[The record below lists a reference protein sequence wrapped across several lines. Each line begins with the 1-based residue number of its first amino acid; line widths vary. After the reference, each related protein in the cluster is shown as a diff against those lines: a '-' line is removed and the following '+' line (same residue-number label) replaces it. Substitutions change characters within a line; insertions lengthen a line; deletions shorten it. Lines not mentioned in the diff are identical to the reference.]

1 MITADW
7 RRAPDEKRN
16 LSPRHISV
24 SSISDWL
31 PDCTPKTIRT
41 DVIAGIA
48 LAGLLVPEGM
58 AYAGIAGVP
67 PQMGLYAAMA
77 GMFTYALFG
86 TSRQLAVTPTSSSAA
101 MLAALVAPIAV
112 GDSARYVALASGAA
126 IAAGIIFLVGGLL
139 KLGAVSEFISKPV
152 LKGFVFGLALTI
164 MVKQAHKLTG
174 ISAGQGNFFHLAW
187 HVIKSLKELSP
198 WTCAVGAIA
207 IAVMFLL
214 GAVAP
219 RVPSA
224 LVVLVLGV
232 LSVSWFGLKQHH
244 VEVVGTIQAGMPSLT
259 LPRIGED
266 QLADIFVGA
275 IGIVLVL
282 TAESLAAGRTFAAKH
297 KYEINPNQELCAMG
311 AANIASGVF
320 GGIIVGGGM
329 SGTAANDSA
338 GARTQLST
346 ITSSLFVALTLAY
359 LLPLIS
365 DLPEAVLGAI
375 VVHAVAHLADIAT
388 LRYYAKLHS
397 GSIWGALVALL
408 GVLQMGILKGL
419 IFAVALTLVAVMRKL
434 STPQDSVLGRLAG
447 SGNFVDVDRHP
458 EAEQIPHLL
467 IFRPNGM
474 LFFANANRIRNRLR
488 ELTRQADGPLHA
500 VLINLEAS
508 PEIDVTGL
516 EMLEQ
521 LRGELQEW
529 GIALYFARVADRV
542 RDLFDRSAFTEH
554 VGLNR
559 IFPGVDSAVD
569 AYLRDGASSNGT
581 RKEESDPAHG

>member
-1 MITADW
+1 MSL
-7 RRAPDEKRN
+7 RAIARYLP
-16 LSPRHISV
+16 IV
-24 SSISDWL
+24 DWL
-31 PDCTPKTIRT
+31 PDSTPQVIRA
-41 DVIAGIA
+41 DVVAGIA

-77 GMFTYALFG
+77 GMFVYAIFG
-86 TSRQLAVTPTSSSAA
+86 TSRQLAVTSTSSSAA
-101 MLAALVAPIAV
+101 MLAALVAPIAL

-126 IAAGIIFLVGGLL
+126 MAAGVIFLAGGLL

-174 ISAGQGNFFHLAW
+174 ITAGQGNFFQLVW
-187 HVIKSLKELSP
+187 HVITSLKEANL
-198 WTCAVGAIA
+198 WACAVGAIA

-214 GAVAP
+214 SAFVP

-224 LVVLVLGV
+224 LVVLVLGI
-232 LSVSWFGLKQHH
+232 LSVSWFGLKQHD
-244 VEVVGTIQAGMPSLT
+244 VEVVGTIQAGMPSLS

-266 QLADIFVGA
+266 QAADVFVGA

-282 TAESLAAGRTFAAKH
+282 TAESLAAGRTFAAKN

-311 AANIASGVF
+311 AANIASGLF

-329 SGTAANDSA
+329 SGTAANDSG

-346 ITSSLFVALTLAY
+346 ITSSIFVGLTLAY

-365 DLPEAVLGAI
+365 NLPEAVLGAI
-375 VVHAVAHLADIAT
+375 VVHAVAHLVDVGT
-388 LRYYAKLHS
+388 LRYYARLRS
-397 GSIWGALVALL
+397 GSIWGALAALF

-419 IFAVALTLVAVMRKL
+419 IFAVALTLVAVMRRL
-434 STPQDSVLGRLAG
+434 SAPQDSVLGRLGG
-447 SGNFVDVDRHP
+447 SGNFVDVGRHP

-474 LFFANANRIRNRLR
+474 LFFANANRIRNHLLEFTKQSNRS
-488 ELTRQADGPLHA
+488 LHA

-508 PEIDVTGL
+508 PEIDVTSL
-516 EMLEQ
+516 EMLGQ
-521 LRGELQEW
+521 LRSELE
-529 GIALYFARVADRV
+529 GSGVVLYFARAADRV
-542 RDLFDRSAFTEH
+542 RDLFDRSGFTER
-554 VGLNR
+554 VGANR

-569 AYLRDGASSNGT
+569 AFLKGGGSMDENRVEKLDQT
-581 RKEESDPAHG
+581 HI

>member
-1 MITADW
+1 MS
-7 RRAPDEKRN
+7 RRA
-16 LSPRHISV
+16 ISRFLPIV
-24 SSISDWL
+24 DWL
-31 PDCTPKTIRT
+31 PDSTSKTIRA

-77 GMFTYALFG
+77 GMFVYAILG
-86 TSRQLAVTPTSSSAA
+86 TSRQLAVTSTSSSAA

-126 IAAGIIFLVGGLL
+126 IAAGIIFLAGGLL

-174 ISAGQGNFFHLAW
+174 ISSGQGNFFQLVW
-187 HVIKSLKELSP
+187 HVITSLKEANL
-198 WTCAVGAIA
+198 WICAVGAIA
-207 IAVMFLL
+207 ITVMFLL
-214 GAVAP
+214 GAFAP

-232 LSVSWFGLKQHH
+232 LSASWFGLKQHD
-244 VEVVGTIQAGMPSLT
+244 VEVVGMIQAGMPSLS

-266 QLADIFVGA
+266 QAADIFVGA

-282 TAESLAAGRTFAAKH
+282 TAESLAAGRTFAAKN

-311 AANIASGVF
+311 AANIASGLF

-329 SGTAANDSA
+329 SGAAANDSG

-346 ITSSLFVALTLAY
+346 ITSSIFVGLTLAY

-365 DLPEAVLGAI
+365 NLPEAVLGAI
-375 VVHAVAHLADIAT
+375 VVHAVAHLVDVGT
-388 LRYYAKLHS
+388 LRYYARIRS
-397 GSIWGALVALL
+397 GSIWGALAALF

-419 IFAVALTLVAVMRKL
+419 IFAVALTLVAVMRRL
-434 STPQDSVLGRLAG
+434 SAPQDSILGRLAG
-447 SGNFVDVDRHP
+447 SGNFVDVSRHP

-474 LFFANANRIRNRLR
+474 LFFANANRVRNHLR
-488 ELTRQADGPLHA
+488 DLTQQSDRALHA
-500 VLINLEAS
+500 VLVNLEAS
-508 PEIDVTGL
+508 PEIDVTSL

-521 LRGELQEW
+521 LHSELE
-529 GIALYFARVADRV
+529 GFGVALYFARAADRV
-542 RDLFDRSAFTEH
+542 RDLFDRSGFTDR
-554 VGLNR
+554 VGANR
-559 IFPGVDSAVD
+559 MFPGVDLAVD
-569 AYLRDGASSNGT
+569 AFLKGSGSTDENRVEKLDQT
-581 RKEESDPAHG
+581 DV

>member
-1 MITADW
+1 MS
-7 RRAPDEKRN
+7 RRA
-16 LSPRHISV
+16 ISRFLP
-24 SSISDWL
+24 ISDWL
-31 PDCTPKTIRT
+31 PRSTQKTIRA

-67 PQMGLYAAMA
+67 PQMGLYAAMV
-77 GMFTYALFG
+77 GMFVYALFG
-86 TSRQLAVTPTSSSAA
+86 TSRQLAVTSTSSSAA

-112 GDSARYVALASGAA
+112 GDSARYVVLASGAA
-126 IAAGIIFLVGGLL
+126 IAAGIIFLAGGLL

-174 ISAGQGNFFHLAW
+174 ISSGQGNFFHLVW
-187 HVIKSLKELSP
+187 HVITSLKEANL
-198 WTCAVGAIA
+198 WACAVGAIT

-214 GAVAP
+214 SAYAP

-224 LVVLVLGV
+224 LVVLVFGV
-232 LSVSWFGLKQHH
+232 LSVSWFGLTQHD
-244 VEVVGTIQAGMPSLT
+244 VEVVGTIQAGMPSLS

-266 QLADIFVGA
+266 QLADVFVGA

-297 KYEINPNQELCAMG
+297 KYEIDPNQELCAMG
-311 AANIASGVF
+311 AANITSGLF

-329 SGTAANDSA
+329 SGTAANDSG

-346 ITSSLFVALTLAY
+346 ITSSIFVGLTLTY
-359 LLPLIS
+359 LLPLIRN
-365 DLPEAVLGAI
+365 LPEAVLGAI
-375 VVHAVAHLADIAT
+375 VVHAVAHLADIDT
-388 LRYYAKLHS
+388 LKYYARLRS
-397 GSIWGALVALL
+397 GSIWGALVALF

-419 IFAVALTLVAVMRKL
+419 IFAVALTLVGVMRKL
-434 STPQDSVLGRLAG
+434 SAPQDSVLGRLG
-447 SGNFVDVDRHP
+447 SSGNFVDVDRHP
-458 EAEQIPHLL
+458 EAEQAPHLL

-474 LFFANANRIRNRLR
+474 LFFANANRVRNHLR
-488 ELTRQADGPLHA
+488 ELTKQSDRPLHA

-508 PEIDVTGL
+508 PEIDVTSL

-521 LRGELQEW
+521 LRGELE
-529 GIALYFARVADRV
+529 GLGVALYFARVTDRV
-542 RDLFDRSAFTEH
+542 RDLFDCSGFTERI
-554 VGLNR
+554 GLHR
-559 IFPGVDSAVD
+559 IFPGVDSAVSAFLKD
-569 AYLRDGASSNGT
+569 DDRAEKLDQ
-581 RKEESDPAHG
+581 AHA

>member
-1 MITADW
+1 MY
-7 RRAPDEKRN
+7 RRA
-16 LSPRHISV
+16 ISQFLPI
-24 SSISDWL
+24 SSWL
-31 PDCTPKTIRT
+31 PDCTPKTIRA

-77 GMFTYALFG
+77 GMFVYALFG
-86 TSRQLAVTPTSSSAA
+86 TSRQLAVTSTSSSAA

-112 GDSARYVALASGAA
+112 GDSGRYVVLASGAA
-126 IAAGIIFLVGGLL
+126 IAAGIIFLAGGLL

-152 LKGFVFGLALTI
+152 LKGFVFGLGLTI

-174 ISAGQGNFFHLAW
+174 ISAGQGNFFHLVW
-187 HVIKSLKELSP
+187 HVITSLKELSP
-198 WTCAVGAIA
+198 WTCAVGAAA
-207 IAVMFLL
+207 IAAMFLL
-214 GAVAP
+214 GAFAP
-219 RVPSA
+219 RIPSA

-232 LSVSWFGLKQHH
+232 LSVSLFGLKQHD
-244 VEVVGTIQAGMPSLT
+244 VEVVGTIQAGMPSLS

-266 QLADIFVGA
+266 QLADVFVGA

-297 KYEINPNQELCAMG
+297 KSEINPNQELCAMG
-311 AANIASGVF
+311 AANIASGLF

-329 SGTAANDSA
+329 SGTAANDSG

-346 ITSSLFVALTLAY
+346 ITSSLFVGLTLAY
-359 LLPLIS
+359 LLPLIRN
-365 DLPEAVLGAI
+365 LPEAVLGAI
-375 VVHAVAHLADIAT
+375 VVHAVAHLADVDT
-388 LRYYAKLHS
+388 LRYYAKLRS
-397 GSIWGALVALL
+397 GSIWGALIALF

-419 IFAVALTLVAVMRKL
+419 IFAVALTLVAVMHRL
-434 STPQDSVLGRLAG
+434 SAPQDSVLGRLAG

-458 EAEQIPHLL
+458 DAEQIPHLL

-488 ELTRQADGPLHA
+488 ELTKQPDRSLHA

-508 PEIDVTGL
+508 PEVDVTSL

-521 LRGELQEW
+521 LRGELEES
-529 GIALYFARVADRV
+529 GVALYFARVADRV
-542 RDLFDRSAFTEH
+542 RDLFDRSGFTER
-554 VGLNR
+554 VGRNR
-559 IFPGVDSAVD
+559 IFPGVDSAVN
-569 AYLRDGASSNGT
+569 AFLKDGAH
-581 RKEESDPAHG
+581 PAKLDQTHA

>member
-1 MITADW
+1 MRKETY
-7 RRAPDEKRN
+7 RRA
-16 LSPRHISV
+16 ISRFLPV
-24 SSISDWL
+24 SDWL

-174 ISAGQGNFFHLAW
+174 ISAGQGNFFHMAW

-397 GSIWGALVALL
+397 GSIWGALAALL
-408 GVLQMGILKGL
+408 GVLQLGILKGL

-434 STPQDSVLGRLAG
+434 SAPQDSVLGRLAG

-458 EAEQIPHLL
+458 EAVQIPHLL

-488 ELTRQADGPLHA
+488 ELTKQADGPLHA